1 MNGWMEQGAETH
13 KLRWFVYEGRGAA
26 DSRAH
31 TSFTEVML
39 SFPSL
44 YRPLPALC
52 GKVGTR

>member
-1 MNGWMEQGAETH
+1 MEQGAETH

-39 SFPSL
+39 SFPPL